1 MQTHLEWKV
10 LIIILTLLM
19 MVRARTLTMAAGA
32 CPMRDV
38 SCADG
43 HENVVSVL
51 FSVDAAQVRV
61 FNDNNT
67 FGKYNG

>member
-1 MQTHLEWKV
+1 MQTPLQWNV

-19 MVRARTLTMAAGA
+19 LVRTRKLTMEEGA

-51 FSVDAAQVRV
+51 FSVDAAQVKIS
-61 FNDNNT
+61 FST
-67 FGKYNG
+67 

>member
-1 MQTHLEWKV
+1 MED
-10 LIIILTLLM
+10 
-19 MVRARTLTMAAGA
+19 GA

-51 FSVDAAQVRV
+51 FSVDAAQVKQYLSVHNR
-61 FNDNNT
+61 F
-67 FGKYNG
+67 

>member
-1 MQTHLEWKV
+1 
-10 LIIILTLLM
+10 
-19 MVRARTLTMAAGA
+19 MAAGA